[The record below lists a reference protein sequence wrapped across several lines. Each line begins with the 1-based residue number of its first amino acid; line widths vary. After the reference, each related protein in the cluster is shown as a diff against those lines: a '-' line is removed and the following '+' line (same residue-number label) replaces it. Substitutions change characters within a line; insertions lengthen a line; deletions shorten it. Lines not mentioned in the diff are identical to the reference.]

1 MRVLFAIVVICCAT
15 VQPAAGYTAAVVQHT
30 PIIGKYPEETITA
43 NLALYTTVAA
53 AARAAGAQIINFPEF
68 GLGMNT
74 ENCSSPQLQ
83 KSSTFCEPVTVPLGT
98 LLCGNATAAAA
109 TPIQQNASCIA
120 QAYGLWLGINT
131 CERGAA
137 GAYNT
142 ELVFAPNGTLVGVY
156 RKMHPWFT
164 KCFLPGQNLV
174 TVDATADLGVTLGLM
189 TCYDILFDSPGP
201 ALAKMGI
208 KHFVYSAA
216 IPVVGSAG
224 MSVWSSKYSAVLLG
238 SDLQAGESGVF
249 ANGTRLSAVPPKKT
263 GTSFVTAVV
272 KPW

>member
-15 VQPAAGYTAAVVQHT
+15 VQPAAGTLYLQRVSCVFVESLSSRPILAGYTAAVVQHT
-30 PIIGKYPEETITA
+30 PIIGKFPEETITA

-83 KSSTFCEPVTVPLGT
+83 KSSTFCESVTVPLGT

-120 QAYGLWLGINT
+120 QANGLWLGINT

-189 TCYDILFDSPGP
+189 TCYDILFDRWGRGVTFRSP
-201 ALAKMGI
+201 
-208 KHFVYSAA
+208 
-216 IPVVGSAG
+216 
-224 MSVWSSKYSAVLLG
+224 
-238 SDLQAGESGVF
+238 
-249 ANGTRLSAVPPKKT
+249 
-263 GTSFVTAVV
+263 
-272 KPW
+272 